1 MQRRDGSLTLY
12 IQHEAP
18 EGGKGAEWI
27 PAPAGPLFMAGRF
40 YGPEASLIDGSYKIP
55 ECIRNRYKRLEVA
68 EIEGDLL
75 KAVTAKNIDKIQ
87 KYYKKLAQA
96 RVNLGKTEKAQLK

>member
-18 EGGKGAEWI
+18 EGGKGAKWI

-40 YGPEASLIDGSYKIP
+40 YGPEDSLIDGSYKIP
-55 ECIRNRYKRLEVA
+55 ECKRNRWLPPVP
-68 EIEGDLL
+68 
-75 KAVTAKNIDKIQ
+75 DKGGTQ
-87 KYYKKLAQA
+87 
-96 RVNLGKTEKAQLK
+96 